1 MMAFMAAP
9 THSPAEQGSGKS
21 PAPGITRNHWK
32 DYYRAWSQLT
42 PPLRPH
48 PQVVAA
54 VAAEIGDTPG
64 RTLLL
69 GVTPE
74 LADIADDLVA
84 VDRNYSLVSHVWPG
98 NTQARRAMVGDWLNT
113 NFTPGSFTTCLGDGS
128 LSVVEFP
135 RGTLLL
141 CERIY
146 EALRS
151 GGRFVGRVYLAPEP
165 GETVATVKAAAGSGA
180 IRNFHAFKLRLAMAI
195 AAEAGRVQVGVNE
208 IFAVF
213 QDLFGDRDEL
223 VRLTGWDRRHIDTI
237 DYYENSSVAYSFP
250 TRRQLLSVIPR
261 NFANVRMV
269 EAGTY
274 ELAERSPLLVMEKSR
289 Q

>member
-1 MMAFMAAP
+1 M
-9 THSPAEQGSGKS
+9 
-21 PAPGITRNHWK
+21 TRIHWK
-32 DYYRAWSQLT
+32 DYYRAWPQLT

-54 VAAEIGDTPG
+54 VTAEIGDASG

-84 VDRNYSLVSHVWPG
+84 VDRNHPLVSHVWPG
-98 NTQARRAMVGDWLNT
+98 NTAARRAMVGDWLNS
-113 NFTPGSFTTCLGDGS
+113 NFLADSFATCVGDGS

-135 RGTLLL
+135 RGTVLL

-151 GGRFVGRVYLAPEP
+151 GGRFVGRFYAAPDNAESVP
-165 GETVATVKAAAGSGA
+165 AVKAAAIDGA

-223 VRLTGWDRRHIDTI
+223 VRLTGWDRGHIDTI
-237 DYYENSSVAYSFP
+237 DYYESSVVAYSFP
-250 TRRQLLSVIPR
+250 TRRQLLSIIPR
-261 NFANVRMV
+261 TFTNVRLV

-274 ELAERSPLLVMEKSR
+274 ELAERSPLLVMEKASD
-289 Q
+289 

>member
-1 MMAFMAAP
+1 M
-9 THSPAEQGSGKS
+9 
-21 PAPGITRNHWK
+21 TRIHWK
-32 DYYRAWSQLT
+32 DYYRAWPQLT

-54 VAAEIGDTPG
+54 VRTEIGDSPG

-74 LADIADDLVA
+74 FADIADDLIA
-84 VDRNYSLVSHVWPG
+84 VDRNHPLVSHVWPG
-98 NTQARRAMVGDWLNT
+98 NTTARRAMVGDWLNG
-113 NFTPGSFTTCLGDGS
+113 NFVAGSFSTCVGDGS

-135 RGTLLL
+135 RRTALL

-146 EALRS
+146 EVLRP
-151 GGRFVGRVYLAPEP
+151 GGRFAGRFYAAPDN
-165 GETVATVKAAAGSGA
+165 GESVAAVKAAAVDGA

-213 QDLFGDRDEL
+213 QAMFPDRDEL
-223 VRLTGWDRRHIDTI
+223 VRLTGWDRGHIDTI
-237 DYYENSSVAYSFP
+237 DYYESSVVAYSFP

-261 NFANVRMV
+261 TFTNVRLV
-269 EAGTY
+269 ETGTY
-274 ELAERSPLLVMEKSR
+274 ELADRGPLLVMEKPTE
-289 Q
+289 

>member
-1 MMAFMAAP
+1 M
-9 THSPAEQGSGKS
+9 TK
-21 PAPGITRNHWK
+21 NHWK

-54 VAAEIGDTPG
+54 VTAEIGDAPG

-84 VDRNYSLVSHVWPG
+84 VDRNHPLVSHVWPG
-98 NTQARRAMVGDWLNT
+98 NTTARRAMVGDWLNC
-113 NFTPGSFTTCLGDGS
+113 NFIAGSFTTCVGDGS
-128 LSVVEFP
+128 LAVVEFP
-135 RGTLLL
+135 RGTVLL
-141 CERIY
+141 CERIR

-151 GGRFVGRVYLAPEP
+151 GGRFVGRVYLAPDD
-165 GETVATVKAAAGSGA
+165 GEAVAAVRAAAVDGT

-213 QDLFGDRDEL
+213 QHLFGDRDEL
-223 VRLTGWDRRHIDTI
+223 VRLTGWDREHIDTI
-237 DYYENSSVAYSFP
+237 DYYESSVVAYSFP
-250 TRRQLLSVIPR
+250 TRRQLLSIVPR
-261 NFANVRMV
+261 AFTNIRLV
-269 EAGTY
+269 ETGTY
-274 ELAERSPLLVMEKSR
+274 ELAERSPLLVMEKAAE
-289 Q
+289 